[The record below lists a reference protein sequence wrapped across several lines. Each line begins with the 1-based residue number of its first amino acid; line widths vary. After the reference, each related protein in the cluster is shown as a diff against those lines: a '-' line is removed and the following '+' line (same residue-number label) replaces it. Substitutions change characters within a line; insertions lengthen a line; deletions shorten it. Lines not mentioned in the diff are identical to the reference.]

1 MSNELSFQPFSA
13 EFAQDPYAVYKQLRE
28 QQPVFYF
35 KDWDAY
41 LLSCYEDIATLVN
54 DSRLVRTLDHI
65 LPAKDVAEHKKME
78 NWDSTPNLSAYV
90 RFSILE
96 SEGET
101 HDRLRKL
108 VFRIFTPARVHSL
121 RNLVQER
128 VSECLDI
135 IVDKKEADF
144 VEEFFAQIPG
154 HVIGMLLGI
163 PKPDRA
169 RLRIWSEN
177 IVQVFEPERTA
188 EHIQLAEDTTR
199 EFADYLLVLI
209 EERRRQAEDDL
220 LSELIHA
227 ESEGKLNR
235 DELISTCILILAGGH
250 GSTIDV
256 SGNGLL
262 ALLRHP
268 EQLRQLRQ
276 EPELIQTAVQE
287 MLRYDPPLPY
297 FHRFLAEDVE
307 YKGVLYEKGTKFGI
321 LYASANRDPAQFP
334 NADTFDIRREPNRHL
349 AFGIGAH
356 FCLGNHLA
364 RLNMDIMFSS
374 VLKRMP
380 ELRLIDD
387 NPEFRPGIT
396 SRGLKTLPV
405 SW

>member
-1 MSNELSFQPFSA
+1 MNEFCFQPFSA
-13 EFAQDPYAVYKQLRE
+13 TFAQDPYAVYKQLRRE
-28 QQPVFYF
+28 YPVFYF
-35 KDWDAY
+35 EDWNAH
-41 LLSCYEDIATLVN
+41 LLSRYEDIATLVN

-65 LPAKDVAEHKKME
+65 LPAEEVAERKRRE

-96 SEGET
+96 AEGET

-121 RNLVQER
+121 RALVQER
-128 VSECLDI
+128 VNECLDS
-135 IVDKKEADF
+135 IVDKKEADL
-144 VEEFFAQIPG
+144 VEEYFAQIPG
-154 HVIGMLLGI
+154 HVIGMLLGV
-163 PKPDRA
+163 PKPDRG
-169 RLRIWSEN
+169 RLRTWSEN
-177 IVQVFEPERTA
+177 IVQVFEPERSP
-188 EHIQLAEDTTR
+188 EHILLAEQTSK
-199 EFADYLLVLI
+199 EFADYLRTLI
-209 EERRRQAEDDL
+209 EERRKQAEDDL
-220 LSELIHA
+220 LSELVQA
-227 ESEGKLNR
+227 EAEGKLNR

-256 SGNGLL
+256 SGNGML

-268 EQLRQLRQ
+268 AQLRQLRQ

-297 FHRFLAEDVE
+297 FHRYLAEDME
-307 YKGVLYEKGTKFGI
+307 YKGAQYKKGTKFGI
-321 LYASANRDPAQFP
+321 LYASANRDPGQFP
-334 NADTFDIRREPNRHL
+334 DADTFDIRRQPNRHL

-374 VLKRMP
+374 VLQAMP
-380 ELRLIDD
+380 ELRLTNED
-387 NPEFRPGIT
+387 PEFRPGIT
-396 SRGLKTLPV
+396 SRGLKKLPV

>member
-1 MSNELSFQPFSA
+1 MSKDFCFQPFSA
-13 EFAQDPYAVYKQLRE
+13 AFARDPYAVYKQLRE
-28 QQPVFYF
+28 EHPVFYF
-35 KDWDAY
+35 KDWDAC
-41 LLSCYEDIATLVN
+41 LLSRYEDIATLVN

-65 LPAKDVAEHKKME
+65 LPAEEVAERKRKE
-78 NWDSTPNLSAYV
+78 NWDATPNLSAYV

-96 SEGET
+96 IEGET

-121 RNLVQER
+121 RALVQER
-128 VSECLDI
+128 VNECLDNI
-135 IVDKKEADF
+135 IEKKQADF
-144 VEEFFAQIPG
+144 VEDFFAQIPG
-154 HVIGMLLGI
+154 HVIGMLLGV

-177 IVQVFEPERTA
+177 IVQVFEPERTP
-188 EHIQLAEDTTR
+188 EHVQLAEDTTR
-199 EFADYLLVLI
+199 EFADYLRTLI
-209 EERRRQAEDDL
+209 EERSKRPEDDL
-220 LSELIHA
+220 LSELVLA
-227 ESEGKLNR
+227 EKEGKLNR

-268 EQLRQLRQ
+268 GQMQHLRQ

-297 FHRFLAEDVE
+297 FHRYLAEDME
-307 YKGVLYEKGTKFGI
+307 YKGAQYSKGTKFGI

-334 NADTFDIRREPNRHL
+334 DADTFDIRRQPNRHL

-374 VLKRMP
+374 VLQAMP
-380 ELRLIDD
+380 DLSLAEND
-387 NPEFRPGIT
+387 PEFRPGIT
-396 SRGLKTLPV
+396 SRGLKNLPV